1 MTKQSPKLFEAG
13 GVNVADMWSES
24 KRSYPGRSGRSA
36 ADVDLDAETHAVM
49 YGWPVRSQ
57 QRP

>member
-1 MTKQSPKLFEAG
+1 MTKQSPKLSEAG

-24 KRSYPGRSGRSA
+24 KRSYPGRSGRRSA
-36 ADVDLDAETHAVM
+36 DMDLDVETHAVM